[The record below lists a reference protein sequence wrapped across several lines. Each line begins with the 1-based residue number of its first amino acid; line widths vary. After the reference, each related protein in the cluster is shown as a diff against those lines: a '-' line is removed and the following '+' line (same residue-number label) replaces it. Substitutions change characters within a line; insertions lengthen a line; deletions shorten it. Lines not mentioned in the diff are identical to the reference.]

1 MVTKVTNN
9 NIKMTYKLQK
19 NHKLFIKEL
28 KMAIFKYKK
37 ANPNADSSK
46 INEIKKSINDL
57 IKLIK

>member
-1 MVTKVTNN
+1 MN
-9 NIKMTYKLQK
+9 KLQK

-57 IKLIK
+57 IKLIG